1 MNWRDNAACL
11 GMETEL
17 FFPLPG
23 RHNPDT
29 VTAKEICRRC
39 PVTAQCLEWAMSER
53 ELYGIWGGRTQ
64 EERAAVMRRGAHTRQ
79 WPQHT
84 ADAIRRMH
92 LEGHSDGEIA
102 KFLALPSRAAVF
114 KWRSR
119 HMPETVAVSC

>member
-1 MNWRDNAACL
+1 MDT
-11 GMETEL
+11 ET

-23 RHNPDT
+23 RSGET
-29 VTAKEICRRC
+29 TKAAIKVCRAC
-39 PVTAQCLEWAMSER
+39 PVITECLRWALEER
-53 ELYGIWGGRTQ
+53 ELHGIWGGMTQ
-64 EERAAVMRRGAHTRQ
+64 EERAAMMRRGARTRQ